1 MSEMKQSQQEHFPPS
16 EEKLQQ
22 LRNSESYK
30 TMEMKRPK
38 HQSYNLFQ
46 KEVKFHRDIVKTQEI
61 SELSQKKTRRP
72 VTAKPSSDKSPDK
85 IKILITRPESSNLDR
100 VLLLILIFVSK
111 LNR

>member
-1 MSEMKQSQQEHFPPS
+1 MSEMKQSNIDHFPPS

-46 KEVKFHRDIVKTQEI
+46 KEVKFHRDIVKDKEI
-61 SELSQKKTRRP
+61 NELSKKKLRRP
-72 VTAKPSSDKSPDK
+72 LTGKQASDKSPEK
-85 IKILITRPESSNLDR
+85 IKIVIKRPESSNLDK
-100 VLLLILIFVSK
+100 VFYFLIF
-111 LNR
+111 